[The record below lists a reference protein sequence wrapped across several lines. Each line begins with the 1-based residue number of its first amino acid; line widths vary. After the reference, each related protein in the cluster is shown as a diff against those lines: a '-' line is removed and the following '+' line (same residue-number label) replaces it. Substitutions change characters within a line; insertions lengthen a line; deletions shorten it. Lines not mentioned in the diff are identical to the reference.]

1 MRSKPQQLNLLQA
14 ELNKAHGLAVTSDS
28 NPHWLA
34 DAVDVARRELP
45 YGVEIMGEQIN
56 AIVFARIGG
65 PSSEKAWGAF
75 MHRLKFLRIIEGTGR
90 YAKSRGTGN
99 HAHKYEIYVR
109 PI

>member
-1 MRSKPQQLNLLQA
+1 MRSKPQQLDLLKA
-14 ELNKAHGLAVTSDS
+14 ELNKANGLAVTGAH
-28 NPHWLA
+28 NPDWLA
-34 DAVDVARRELP
+34 SAVDVVRRELP

-65 PSSEKAWGAF
+65 PSSEKTWGALT
-75 MHRLKFLRIIEGTGR
+75 HRLKVLRIIEGTGR